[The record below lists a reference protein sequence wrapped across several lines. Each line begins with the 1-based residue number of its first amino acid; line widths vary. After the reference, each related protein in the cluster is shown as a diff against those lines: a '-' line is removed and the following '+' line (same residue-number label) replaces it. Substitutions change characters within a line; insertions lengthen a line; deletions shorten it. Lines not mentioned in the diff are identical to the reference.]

1 MGYNENLYVNKLH
14 SLDETVS
21 SIQRYK
27 SMKTTE
33 EEIEN
38 LNRPII
44 NRVWMVIENIPSKK
58 ILCLDVFTR
67 KLHKI
72 FNRKII
78 SIFQKLSQNVRVNTP
93 N

>member
-44 NRVWMVIENIPSKK
+44 NRVWMVIENIPTKK
-58 ILCLDVFTR
+58 ILCLNVFTC

-72 FNRKII
+72 FNRKIV